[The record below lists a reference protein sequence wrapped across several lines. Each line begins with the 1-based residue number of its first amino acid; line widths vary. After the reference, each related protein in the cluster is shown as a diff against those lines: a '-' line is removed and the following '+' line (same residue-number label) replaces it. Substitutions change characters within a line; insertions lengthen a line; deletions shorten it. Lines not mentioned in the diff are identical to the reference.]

1 MKAKTFLL
9 ITYLVTVCS
18 CNDDFT
24 SNPNDIIADLSLDNL
39 VELNSNIP
47 QDFYDDLT
55 FTSESIGYAVSRT
68 GKIIKT
74 VNGGGQW
81 TTLNS
86 MIDFPLKKIQF
97 INQNIGFIIGGDN
110 TGSYLLKTTN
120 AGQSWI
126 SINLNTI
133 ENGSPTGMFFKNENE
148 GYITG
153 NKIFIKTIDGGLNW
167 TNVLTNTDE
176 NFNDVKFRDSNYGI
190 ATANTGDYYRTTNGG
205 NSWQVIE
212 LSNQNNLTTIYFIC
226 GKTFIK
232 SGNKLVDI
240 DNSSSISLPNP
251 ANKLQY
257 LNANKC
263 IGIGQ
268 HYEIGFFPYG
278 DILLSNNNWSTFL
291 QRSYQPST
299 EAMDFTAI
307 AKMNNHKTIILGTGQ
322 LVTKIITVNY

>member
-1 MKAKTFLL
+1 MKKNTFLTML
-9 ITYLVTVCS
+9 LLSLFCS
-18 CNDDFT
+18 CSTD
-24 SNPNDIIADLSLDNL
+24 SNNLNSEPISELTLNNLMDI
-39 VELNSNIP
+39 NSNIP

-55 FTSESIGYAVSRT
+55 FTNENTGYAISRL

-74 VNGGGQW
+74 TDGGINW
-81 TTLNS
+81 TILNS
-86 MIDFPLKKIQF
+86 NVTFPLKKIQF
-97 INQNIGFIIGGDN
+97 LNDNIGFVIGGDN

-120 AGQSWI
+120 AGLSWS
-126 SINLNTI
+126 SIILNTI

-153 NKIFIKTIDGGLNW
+153 NKIFIKTINGGLNW

-176 NFNDVKFRDSNYGI
+176 NFNDVKFRDVNFGI
-190 ATANTGDYYRTTNGG
+190 VTANTGDYYRTTNGG

-212 LSNQNNLTTIYFIC
+212 LNNQNNLTTIYFIC

-240 DNSSSISLPNP
+240 ENSTSITLPSSS
-251 ANKLQY
+251 NKLQY

-278 DILLSNNNWSTFL
+278 DILLTNNNWSTFV
-291 QRSYQPST
+291 QKSYQPST
-299 EAMDFTAI
+299 EVMDFTAI
-307 AKMNNHKTIILGTGQ
+307 AKMNNHKTMMLGTGQ
-322 LVTKIITVNY
+322 LNTKIITITY